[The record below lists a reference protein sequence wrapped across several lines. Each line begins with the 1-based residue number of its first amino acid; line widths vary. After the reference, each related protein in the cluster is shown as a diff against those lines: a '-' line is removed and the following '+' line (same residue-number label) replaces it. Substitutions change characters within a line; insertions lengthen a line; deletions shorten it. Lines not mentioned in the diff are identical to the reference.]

1 MLRKQISP
9 ILVQKIGRTAL
20 AILLLAAAVAYF
32 VDRFLAGTLLLAAVV
47 VWFYLGNVKGWVDAE
62 RQK

>member
-1 MLRKQISP
+1 MLGKEISP
-9 ILVQKIGRTAL
+9 LLVQKIGRTAL
-20 AILLLAAAVAYF
+20 ATLLFSAAVAYF
-32 VDRFLAGTLLLAAVV
+32 IDRFLAGTLLLAAVV